1 MACLILNVYFARVN
15 QPNVFHEN
23 YASFHN
29 ANLNNQCGDT
39 EHKAMYGTRCSPAV
53 FNRAKMT
60 SAWRIDGHLEWEG
73 CSPVAL
79 KSALPCRGCKLTN
92 PSSGMEKYYLFSL

>member
-1 MACLILNVYFARVN
+1 M
-15 QPNVFHEN
+15 
-23 YASFHN
+23 
-29 ANLNNQCGDT
+29 
-39 EHKAMYGTRCSPAV
+39 EHGV
-53 FNRAKMT
+53 HQLFNCAKMT

-79 KSALPCRGCKLTN
+79 KSALPCHGCKLTN

>member
-53 FNRAKMT
+53 
-60 SAWRIDGHLEWEG
+60 
-73 CSPVAL
+73 
-79 KSALPCRGCKLTN
+79 
-92 PSSGMEKYYLFSL
+92 